1 MALDAG
7 FSDLNFGQ
15 PGDVCEGGVHA
26 GGILGTVDAGA
37 KTKPME
43 PGHMGRLRRSHK
55 KEPILGAAIMVEL
68 QKWGVPLE
76 KEIAA
81 ELAANPIP
89 FIGEDKADAKVWSID
104 TPPPY
109 PSGKWH
115 VGAVAG
121 YSLID
126 MIARSKRMEG
136 YDVLFPWGVDRNG
149 INIEFTVEKKT
160 EPMRFWA
167 AKMGAVE
174 GRDAF
179 NKACTEEISQ
189 YTDEM
194 VRIGERI
201 GLSCDFKGGYKTDSP
216 EYRAFSQAMFLE
228 LFQKGLIVEELRPNT
243 YDPKLGTT
251 IADAEVYYEE
261 RKTRLNHVNWT
272 CKETGETLVIST
284 TRPELICACRAVLV
298 HPDNEAT
305 AHLIGKTAVLP
316 IERGDGLG
324 REVPI
329 LAHTH
334 VKMDFGS
341 GVMMVCSFGDQ
352 ADVQLFRELE
362 LQPIAAIDM
371 EGKMTE
377 VAGKY
382 AGLKVEPARQ
392 QIIKDLEAEGL
403 LPDFDKINQK
413 FPISERSKAAV
424 EIIALKEWYVKQT
437 HCIDDLRE
445 IANGLEFVPAKHRTL
460 LLDWIDTVSIDWP
473 ISRRRWYHT
482 EIPLWLMEDAD
493 GNEAPYVI
501 VPPADAADPDY
512 YQPWKAGFPAGSRA
526 VHRYERTD
534 LGTPEEFLAAHPEL
548 TVVGETKVFDTWM
561 DSSVSNQYI
570 LKDHTAKAWHA
581 DHVCSIRPQGRDIVR
596 TWLYYTLLKTHLL
609 KGKAGFKN
617 AWIHGMG
624 MDKNG
629 RKMSKSTGNVIDP
642 ADILEKT
649 GSDAFR
655 LWIAGECSIGDDFR
669 INEQKI
675 QGAGKFLQKFANVV
689 KFVSTFDN
697 PERPAELE
705 PVDAWIL
712 GELDAVTTDATEG
725 YANIDF
731 FNPANQVRSFVWN
744 LFAPHY
750 MEMVKARAYAGNAS
764 SCWTLHEVTKR
775 CLHLLA
781 PVTPFITHY
790 LASRV
795 YEIDVHRAQFP
806 PALGFDANAEQT
818 EAIIEFN
825 GLVWKSKQEQSLSL
839 NSPISGIAIPSEL
852 ADIADVLTKMHSLE
866 D

>member
-1 MALDAG
+1 
-7 FSDLNFGQ
+7 
-15 PGDVCEGGVHA
+15 
-26 GGILGTVDAGA
+26 
-37 KTKPME
+37 
-43 PGHMGRLRRSHK
+43 
-55 KEPILGAAIMVEL
+55 MVEL

-89 FIGEDKADAKVWSID
+89 FIGEDKADAKIWSID

-115 VGAVAG
+115 IGAVAG

-167 AKMGAVE
+167 QKMGEVE

-179 NKACTEEISQ
+179 NKACWDEIGQ
-189 YTDEM
+189 YSDEM
-194 VRIGERI
+194 VSIGQRI
-201 GLSCDFKGGYKTDSP
+201 GLSCDFEGGYKTDSP

-228 LFQKGLIVEELRPNT
+228 LFAKGLIVEELRPNT
-243 YDPKLGTT
+243 YDPKLGTA

-261 RKTRLNHVNWT
+261 RKTRLNHVHWT

-298 HPDNEAT
+298 HPDNEET
-305 AHLIGKTAVLP
+305 KHLIGKTAVLP
-316 IERGDGLG
+316 IERGEGLG
-324 REVPI
+324 QEVPI
-329 LAHTH
+329 MAHTH
-334 VKMDFGS
+334 VKTDFGS

-362 LQPIAAIDM
+362 LEPIAAINM

-392 QIIKDLEAEGL
+392 QIIKDLEEAGL
-403 LPDFDKINQK
+403 LPEFDKINQK

-424 EIIALKEWYVKQT
+424 ETIALKEWYVKQT
-437 HCIDDLRE
+437 HCVEELRD
-445 IANGLEFVPAKHRTL
+445 IANGLEFVPAKHRQL

-482 EIPLWLMEDAD
+482 EIPLWLMEDTD

-501 VPPADAADPDY
+501 VPPADAANPDY
-512 YQPWKAGFPAGSRA
+512 YQPWKTGFPEGSKV
-526 VHRYERTD
+526 VHRYERTE
-534 LGTPEEFLAAHPEL
+534 LGTPDEFLAAHPEL

-561 DSSVSNQYI
+561 DSSVSNMYI
-570 LKDHTAKAWHA
+570 LKDHAGKAWHA
-581 DHVCSIRPQGRDIVR
+581 DHTCSIRPQGRDIVR
-596 TWLYYTLLKTHLL
+596 TWLYYTLLKSHLL
-609 KGKAGFKN
+609 KGKPGFEN

-697 PERPAELE
+697 PERPAQLD
-705 PVDAWIL
+705 PVDEWIL
-712 GELDAVTTDATEG
+712 GELDAVTESATAG
-725 YANIDF
+725 YADIDF
-731 FNPANQVRSFVWN
+731 FNPANQVRSFIWN

-750 MEMVKARAYAGNAS
+750 LEMVKVRAYAGSQS
-764 SCWTLHEVTKR
+764 SCWTLHEVAKR

-781 PVTPFITHY
+781 PVAPFLTHY

-795 YEIDVHRAQFP
+795 YDIDVHRATFP
-806 PALGFDANAEQT
+806 EPLGFAQDTALT
-818 EAIIEFN
+818 EAIMEFN
-825 GLVWKSKQEQSLSL
+825 GHVWKAKQEQSIAL
-839 NSPISGIAIPSEL
+839 NMPITGIEVPASIASV
-852 ADIADVLTKMHSLE
+852 ADVVVAMHKLE
-866 D
+866 